1 MSSRVFRTFAGDC
14 LTEDML
20 ADAAR
25 LFSENYGVWGEFSGR
40 KGPVKSSPRRLRN
53 DLLPAGATTSYTS
66 VFVDG
71 HLAGHALAC
80 RWKHGNQVICWV
92 TQLVVAKEHR
102 EMGLATG
109 LLRCLRDDTVD
120 TYGVLSSHPAT
131 ILAASK
137 AFGSSIEKLD
147 LEFIGKEAAA
157 VMRDLPQGHE
167 FLLVVRPWRRRP
179 ISNDAAPS
187 SF

>member
-1 MSSRVFRTFAGDC
+1 
-14 LTEDML
+14 
-20 ADAAR
+20 
-25 LFSENYGVWGEFSGR
+25 
-40 KGPVKSSPRRLRN
+40 
-53 DLLPAGATTSYTS
+53 
-66 VFVDG
+66 
-71 HLAGHALAC
+71 
-80 RWKHGNQVICWV
+80 
-92 TQLVVAKEHR
+92 
-102 EMGLATG
+102 MGLATG

-137 AFGSSIEKLD
+137 AFGCKCDLQFHSGGTRVGADFLAASIEKLD